1 MADDLRKMQ
10 HADPG
15 WFREPTRKE
24 HRIGG
29 FLFLGFGVFFFLLFP
44 VLAGWWFRWVMLG
57 LGIWSVARGSW
68 HLIMSTRVKD
78 A

>member
-10 HADPG
+10 HADPD
-15 WFREPTRKE
+15 WFREPSRKE

-29 FLFLGFGVFFFLLFP
+29 FLFLGFSLFFFLLFP

-57 LGIWSVARGSW
+57 LGYGRSRAAAGISSGQRG
-68 HLIMSTRVKD
+68 
-78 A
+78 